1 MNLKF
6 LNKKKTQTEEL
17 SANLFLNIRDIQN
30 NFLYT
35 IDSKVLAYLKVQ
47 PKNCRLMSREEQYNH
62 AKVLTSNF
70 ASELKE
76 FKIFITSRPVDLQK
90 NQDYQASLMD
100 RETNSKKFS
109 LLSKR
114 SKDFGLLSTTGKAL
128 ESEIYFI
135 IWENESEN
143 VEQNLVKRINEI
155 KMKLTNSGYTS
166 QILEEKE
173 IIQLIDSY
181 TNPVSAYF
189 EDQNYLEKPLE
200 INYVEKQEGGN

>member
-1 MNLKF
+1 MNLNF
-6 LNKKKTQTEEL
+6 LNKKKTQTEEQ

-35 IDSKVLAYLKVQ
+35 IDNKVLAYLKVQ

-62 AKVLTSNF
+62 SKILTSNF

-100 RETNSKKFS
+100 KETNSKKFA
-109 LLSKR
+109 LLNRR

-128 ESEIYFI
+128 ESEIYII
-135 IWENESEN
+135 IWEKETEN
-143 VEQNLVKRINEI
+143 VEQNLIKRINEI

-189 EDQNYLEKPLE
+189 EDQNYFEKPLE
-200 INYVEKQEGGN
+200 INYIEKQEGGN